1 MKTLYLK
8 RDLQF
13 RRAAGQSPDQILS
26 PLILELNA
34 RPGLNIQIANRTG
47 LLLRLSSV
55 EENYKTF
62 HGVEERVAFAQE
74 HFGAHI

>member
-1 MKTLYLK
+1 VKTLYLK

-34 RPGLNIQIANRTG
+34 RPGLNIQIANHSG
-47 LLLRLSSV
+47 LLPRLNLV
-55 EENYKTF
+55 EQNHKRLN
-62 HGVEERVAFAQE
+62 GVEERVAFAQK
-74 HFGAHI
+74 HFGASV